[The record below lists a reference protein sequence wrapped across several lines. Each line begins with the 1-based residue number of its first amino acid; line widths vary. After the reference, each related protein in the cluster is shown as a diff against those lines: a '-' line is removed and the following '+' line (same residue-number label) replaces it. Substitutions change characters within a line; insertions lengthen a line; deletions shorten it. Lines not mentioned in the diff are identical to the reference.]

1 LGKVLSEDVIPSE
14 SGKPKVEVAQAI
26 EEARENIE
34 QETKTTRRQSG
45 GESRQRNSNKAARV
59 VREES

>member
-45 GESRQRNSNKAARV
+45 ERDKHS
-59 VREES
+59 